1 MKQYL
6 ISVRTEG
13 QCESGHPQHNVGW
26 RITNEDGNVLENTS
40 IPEQDKLT
48 QSEIFELLQCLSVG
62 TQAILD
68 WHGHILKE
76 IDSGCITQSVVC
88 E

>member
-6 ISVRTEG
+6 ISIRTAG

-26 RITNEDGNVLENTS
+26 RITDEDGSVRENTS
-40 IPEQDKLT
+40 IPENVKIT
-48 QSEIFELLQCLSVG
+48 PSEMFELLQCLSVG

-68 WHGHILKE
+68 WHGFVLKE
-76 IDSGCITQSVVC
+76 I
-88 E
+88 

>member
-6 ISVRTEG
+6 ISIRTAG
-13 QCESGHPQHNVGW
+13 QCESGHSRHNVGW
-26 RITNEDGNVLENTS
+26 RIVEENGNPRENSS

-48 QSEIFELLQCLSVG
+48 PLEMFELLQCLSVG
-62 TQAILD
+62 VQAILD

-76 IDSGCITQSVVC
+76 IDSGRVTQSVVC